1 MKPINI
7 LIPTDFSK
15 VSEQAFLMTEL
26 LSRKIP
32 VKVYLL
38 HVIEANS
45 SVISENL
52 NDVSDKLTIEKKEQ
66 EALKQ
71 FDALYKAGRIFDPLL
86 KTGLLI
92 EQIHFAS
99 LDIGVDLVIMGT
111 NGASGFMEKV
121 SGSEAQHVVRHL
133 DVPVI
138 TLRSATSITDLE
150 NILLVA
156 DFEYFGKGIQIDLIR
171 QIAEAFGSTI
181 HLLQILK
188 EEDEA
193 YADQIEAQMKF
204 FAEEHQ
210 LKYFKIHLYRDHKVT
225 DGVKN
230 FNRESE
236 MDLVCIRTNGRKG
249 LSHLLFGS
257 IAERLVNHC
266 QKPLFTFKLRESLHA

>member
-1 MKPINI
+1 MKPLNI

-15 VSEQAFLMTEL
+15 VSEQAFLMIDI
-26 LSRKIP
+26 LSRKIQ
-32 VKVYLL
+32 VKVHLL

-45 SVISENL
+45 AIISENL
-52 NDVSDKLTIEKKEQ
+52 NEVSDKLTIEKKEQ

-71 FDALYKAGRIFDPLL
+71 FDTLHKAGKIFDSLL
-86 KTGLLI
+86 KTGLLTD
-92 EQIHFAS
+92 QIHFAS
-99 LDIGVDLVIMGT
+99 MEMGIDLVIMGT
-111 NGASGFMEKV
+111 KGTSGFMEKV
-121 SGSEAQHVVRHL
+121 SGSEAQHVVRYL

-138 TLRSATSITDLE
+138 TLRSATSIKNLE

-156 DFEYFGKGIQIDLIR
+156 DFEYFGKGTQINLIR

-188 EEDEA
+188 EGDES

-210 LKYFKIHLYRDHKVT
+210 LEHFEIHLYRDRKVT

-249 LSHLLFGS
+249 LSHLLYGS

-266 QKPLFTFKLRESLHA
+266 QKPLLTFKLRESPHA